1 MRQPRLLR
9 VGDPQEVGLDPS
21 RLDLIDEAIEE
32 GITRGA
38 FPGAVVLI
46 ARSGV
51 IVKHKSY
58 GLAMERPIR
67 REMSPSTVFDLAS
80 LTKVMVTV
88 PLALI
93 LVELGEW
100 TLKDPIGKFVPKLK
114 GEWAWK
120 ATIWHLLTHTSG
132 LPPWAPFFSQ
142 AMGKEGILELICSD
156 KWPLASP
163 VSEPGKRVIYS
174 DLGYILCRVAIEGIT
189 GRGLDSLASEWIFE
203 PLGMKDTMFNPP
215 ASLTERIAATE
226 DDPRRGGVLVG
237 KVHDENAWALGG
249 VSGHAGLFS
258 TAADLAIYAQMLL
271 NGGRYGDKGVLSFRS
286 VELMVSPQAEGL
298 NERRGLGWLLQ
309 GKSTVSAGDLLSEL
323 AFGHTGF
330 TGTSL
335 WIDPCYELI
344 VVLLTN
350 RVHPSRERGAGEIQR
365 IRALV
370 NNLAVG
376 AIRR

>member
-1 MRQPRLLR
+1 M
-9 VGDPQEVGLDPS
+9 DPS
-21 RLDLIDEAIEE
+21 RLDLIDEAIEG
-32 GITRGA
+32 GIKRGT

-58 GLAMERPIR
+58 GLAMERPTH

-80 LTKVMVTV
+80 LTKVLVTV

-114 GEWAWK
+114 GEWARR

-132 LPPWAPFFSQ
+132 LPPWAALFSQ

-163 VSEPGKRVIYS
+163 VSEPGERVIYS
-174 DLGYILCRVAIEGIT
+174 DLGYILCGVAIEEIT
-189 GRGLDSLASEWIFE
+189 GGGLDSLASEWIFE

-237 KVHDENAWALGG
+237 KVHDENAWAMGG

-258 TAADLAIYAQMLL
+258 TAYDLAIYAQTLL
-271 NGGRYGDKGVLSFRS
+271 NGGHYGDNRILSPRS
-286 VELMVSPQAEGL
+286 VELMVSPQTEGL

-309 GKSTVSAGDLLSEL
+309 GESTVPAGDLLSEL

-330 TGTSL
+330 TGTAL
-335 WIDPCYELI
+335 WIDPRYELI

-350 RVHPSRERGAGEIQR
+350 RVHPSRERGAEEIQR

-376 AIRR
+376 AIRDG